1 MNNSIRTELKEH
13 LINVVN
19 EQMETDA
26 SGFEDLHYS
35 AFNEDYYII
44 GYHQANEWLNGHEV
58 SAFEAIGDVIQWES
72 DVLGEVS
79 LKAEDINSEKIVNL
93 YVYIKGE
100 ELISEL
106 DIDLDD
112 VSKEDLLTAI
122 AEL

>member
-19 EQMETDA
+19 EQMDADA
-26 SGFEDLHYS
+26 SGFEDLHYL

-44 GYHQANEWLNGHEV
+44 GYYQASEWLKGHEV
-58 SAFEAIGDVIQWES
+58 SEFEAIADVIQWED

-112 VSKEDLLTAI
+112 VTKEDLLTAI